1 MEKEFHV
8 NSQIKARQQ
17 FFFLSRAKKNPQN
30 FEVIYLKSFTVEQTG
45 SCLALFLWK
54 LKHEGWSGA
63 LGGREGGI
71 NCCFGTSKP
80 GTDIQSPG

>member
-1 MEKEFHV
+1 MSGERVSCKLANQSPATIYFIFFSLGEK
-8 NSQIKARQQ
+8 
-17 FFFLSRAKKNPQN
+17 KKN

-63 LGGREGGI
+63 SGRVGGG
-71 NCCFGTSKP
+71 
-80 GTDIQSPG
+80 